1 MSRFFSIALTG
12 VATLLATGWLM
23 LSEQAGTPLTPAEF
37 TQQLDRL
44 RDQIAD
50 SPPSPSEAPE
60 GESTSPYADL
70 EQAIHAEVNEYRAKQ
85 GLPPLTLDRE
95 ISEIAREHSQDM
107 AAGQVEFGHG
117 GFEQRVQAIAR
128 VIPYR
133 RAAENV
139 AYNQGYQDPGSQA
152 VEGWINSPGHR
163 VNMEGSF
170 DLTGIGVVRTSDG
183 KYYFTQMFIRRLL

>member
-23 LSEQAGTPLTPAEF
+23 LSDQAGTPLTPTEF

-50 SPPSPSEAPE
+50 SPPSPSEAEP
-60 GESTSPYADL
+60 TSPYADL
-70 EQAIHAEVNEYRAKQ
+70 EQAIHAQVNEYRAKQ